1 MLLKNILSFAVL
13 IVVTFIVACNNQ
25 PYDTPDTPVP
35 DKNTETAPANLSYS
49 IINIYP
55 HDEKA
60 YTQGLI
66 WHNNK
71 LIEGTGQE
79 GESNIRVVDL
89 ETGKP
94 DVKVV
99 NDANVFGEGITLLGN
114 KLYQLTWT
122 TGKGYVYNAQT
133 FKLLREFPIHTQ
145 GWGLTNNGA
154 EIIMSDGSNNLY
166 FFDTTNLRE
175 LRRVGVS
182 DNFGVVGNL
191 NELEYI
197 EGFVYANRWQTNL
210 VYKID
215 PENGKVVARIDF
227 SGLPEKGGFSLK
239 DPHNE
244 VLNGLAWDPV
254 QKRLFV
260 TGKYWPRLFEVKL
273 NP

>member
-1 MLLKNILSFAVL
+1 MPLKNILPLAALVVVAFFAS
-13 IVVTFIVACNNQ
+13 CNNQ
-25 PYDTPDTPVP
+25 PDTSPDTPIT
-35 DKNTETAPANLSYS
+35 DEPAEATPATLSYS
-49 IINIYP
+49 ITNIYP

-89 ETGKP
+89 KTGKP

-99 NDANVFGEGITLLGN
+99 NDAKVFGEGITLLGN
-114 KLYQLTWT
+114 KLYQITWT
-122 TGKGYVYNAQT
+122 TGKGYVYDAKT
-133 FKLLREFPIHTQ
+133 FKLLREFPINTQ

-154 EIIMSDGSNNLY
+154 ELILSDGSNNLY

-175 LRRVGVS
+175 LRRIGVS
-182 DNFGVVGNL
+182 DNFGAVGNL

-197 EGFVYANRWQTNL
+197 DGYVYANRWQTDL

-239 DPHNE
+239 DKNNE
-244 VLNGLAWDPV
+244 VLNGIAWDPV
-254 QKRLFV
+254 EKRLFV
-260 TGKYWPRLFEVKL
+260 TGKYWPKLFEVKL

>member
-1 MLLKNILSFAVL
+1 MAALLVAALLA
-13 IVVTFIVACNNQ
+13 ACNNR
-25 PYDTPDTPVP
+25 PNTTPDAPLP
-35 DKNTETAPANLSYS
+35 TEGAEAAPANLSYS

-66 WHNNK
+66 WHNNA

-79 GESNIRVVDL
+79 GESSIRIVDL
-89 ETGKP
+89 KTGKP

-99 NDANVFGEGITLLGN
+99 NDPTVFGEGITLLGN

-122 TGKGYVYNAQT
+122 SGKGYVYDAQT
-133 FKLLREFPIHTQ
+133 FKLLREFTIHTQ
-145 GWGLTNNGA
+145 GWGLTHNGA
-154 EIIMSDGSNNLY
+154 ELIMSDGSSNLY
-166 FFDTTNLRE
+166 FLDTINFRE

-182 DNFGVVGNL
+182 DNFGAVGNL
-191 NELEYI
+191 NELEFI
-197 EGFVYANRWQTNL
+197 DGFVFANRWQTDL

-215 PENGKVVARIDF
+215 PENGNVVARIDF
-227 SGLPEKGGFSLK
+227 SGLPEKGGFTLK
-239 DPHNE
+239 DKNNE
-244 VLNGLAWDPV
+244 VLNGLAWDSV
-254 QKRLFV
+254 GKRLFV